1 MDGLCDGVVPA
12 LRLMYSSESESF
24 QTVHHTENGREFRD
38 LGQRQKSLYM
48 DDRLRQFNC
57 EEVGFLYSDLLGFGG
72 VRQ

>member
-24 QTVHHTENGREFRD
+24 QTVHHTEKGREFRD
-38 LGQRQKSLYM
+38 LGRRQESLYM
-48 DDRLRQFNC
+48 DDWLRQLNC

-72 VRQ
+72 MRR